1 MTNGLSV
8 SKNLTEWQSLT
19 DEQKKARIAQVNAR
33 FAQSDTFKIQERIRL
48 SGIPKKY
55 QKAQLT
61 PSTETLLGKLKTH
74 EISGVLFQGKT
85 GRGKTYASCAMLMS
99 HLQTDLGKFAT
110 MNDILNRVRSAY
122 SSGESPDEIFGRYRG
137 TKLLVIDDL
146 GKENVSPDSIM
157 RIFELL
163 DTRINNEL
171 PTIITTQ
178 FTNNELLQR
187 YSNKVND
194 REMASAVL
202 SRLTEFMPIV
212 FHGEDR
218 RAR

>member
-1 MTNGLSV
+1 M
-8 SKNLTEWQSLT
+8 TEWQSLT
-19 DEQKKARIAQVNAR
+19 DEQKKAQIARVN
-33 FAQSDTFKIQERIRL
+33 AQSDPYKIQERIRL

-85 GRGKTYASCAMLMS
+85 GRGKTYASCALLMR
-99 HLQTDLGKFAT
+99 HLQTGLGDFAT
-110 MNDILNRVRSAY
+110 MNNILNRVRSAY
-122 SSGESPDEIFGRYRG
+122 SSGENPDEIFGRYRG

-157 RIFELL
+157 RIYELL
-163 DTRINNEL
+163 DARINNEL

-218 RAR
+218 RARWTTE

>member
-1 MTNGLSV
+1 MTNGLSA
-8 SKNLTEWQSLT
+8 SKNLTEWQSLSYQ
-19 DEQKKARIAQVNAR
+19 EKWELK
-33 FAQSDTFKIQERIRL
+33 ERIRL
-48 SGIPKKY
+48 SGVPKKY

-61 PSTETLLGKLKTH
+61 PSTETLLGKLKSR

-85 GRGKTYASCAMLMS
+85 GRGKTYASCAMLMA
-99 HLQTDLGKFAT
+99 HLQTNLGKFAT
-110 MNDILNRVRSAY
+110 MNDILNRTRAAY

-137 TKLLVIDDL
+137 AKLLVIDDL

-178 FTNNELLQR
+178 FGNQELLKR
-187 YSNKVND
+187 YTRKVD
-194 REMASAVL
+194 EPEMIEAIL

>member
-1 MTNGLSV
+1 
-8 SKNLTEWQSLT
+8 
-19 DEQKKARIAQVNAR
+19 
-33 FAQSDTFKIQERIRL
+33 
-48 SGIPKKY
+48 
-55 QKAQLT
+55 
-61 PSTETLLGKLKTH
+61 
-74 EISGVLFQGKT
+74 
-85 GRGKTYASCAMLMS
+85 
-99 HLQTDLGKFAT
+99 
-110 MNDILNRVRSAY
+110 MNDILNQVRSAY